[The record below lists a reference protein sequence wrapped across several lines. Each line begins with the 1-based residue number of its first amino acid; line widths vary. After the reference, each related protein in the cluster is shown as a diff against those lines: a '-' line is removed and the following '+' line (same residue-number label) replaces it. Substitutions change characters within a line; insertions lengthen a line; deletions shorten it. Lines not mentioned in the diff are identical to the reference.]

1 MDSIASN
8 RRCSRALP
16 KRPREWW
23 SCVNSIVNDNK
34 MATVSRLSNS
44 VLRQAY
50 AANTKGVR
58 LGENY
63 PKELVDDIFASALKK
78 QTGVSLKYM
87 LDFGSKP
94 IERQLILSAQFLH
107 NELPVRLAHRV
118 AELENLPY
126 GLSAKP
132 HVLKVRDWYVES
144 FKDLRNFPK
153 VKDVE
158 DEKQLT
164 QLLKHIY
171 TRHQNVVPVMAM
183 GVAEL
188 KKELSSTI
196 GLKDLPDIHQ
206 FLDGFYMSRIGLR
219 MLIGQHIALMEPQKE
234 NHIGLIDTKCS
245 PGVICSHAID
255 DARTICMRE
264 KGDAPEVVVYGDPTF
279 TFPYVPSHLHHMVFE
294 LVKNSLRAVY
304 DRYEDADHEPPP
316 IRVVVAE
323 GEEDITIKCSDEG
336 GGIPRS
342 GLPKIWTYLYTTARS
357 PLEEMDQSDPETAD
371 GPSVLAGYGYGLPIS
386 RLYARYFGGDLSI
399 ISMEGY
405 GTDAYLHLNRLG
417 NVQEPLP

>member
-1 MDSIASN
+1 MTSPLPAMSTASRIFN
-8 RRCSRALP
+8 SAL
-16 KRPREWW
+16 R
-23 SCVNSIVNDNK
+23 N
-34 MATVSRLSNS
+34 AS
-44 VLRQAY
+44 VAKQA
-50 AANTKGVR
+50 GVR
-58 LGENY
+58 LGDHY
-63 PKELVDDIFASALKK
+63 PKEVVDDIFANALKK

-94 IERQLILSAQFLH
+94 IERQLILSAQFLQ

-126 GLSAKP
+126 GLSGKP

-144 FKDLRNFPK
+144 FKELRSFTK
-153 VKDVE
+153 IRDVS
-158 DEKQLT
+158 DEQQFT
-164 QLLKHIY
+164 GLLKHIY
-171 TRHQNVVPVMAM
+171 TRHRNVVPVMAM

-188 KKELSSTI
+188 KRELASSI
-196 GLKDLPDIHQ
+196 GLNDLPDIHQ
-206 FLDGFYMSRIGLR
+206 FLDGFYLSRIGIR
-219 MLIGQHIALMEPQKE
+219 MLIGQHIALKEPQKE

-245 PGVICSHAID
+245 PGHVCRDAIE
-255 DARTICMRE
+255 DARVICMRE
-264 KGDAPEVVVYGDPTF
+264 KGGAPEVMIYGDPTF

-304 DRYEDADHEPPP
+304 DRYEDEDDEPPP
-316 IRVVVAE
+316 IRLVVAE
-323 GEEDITIKCSDEG
+323 GEEDITIKVSDEG

-342 GLPKIWTYLYTTARS
+342 GLPKIWTYLYTTAKS
-357 PLEEMDQSDPETAD
+357 PLDDMDNNDTEGAAD

-386 RLYARYFGGDLSI
+386 RLYARYFGGDLAI

>member
-1 MDSIASN
+1 MASI
-8 RRCSRALP
+8 
-16 KRPREWW
+16 
-23 SCVNSIVNDNK
+23 
-34 MATVSRLSNS
+34 SRLSNS
-44 VLRQAY
+44 ILRTAY
-50 AANTKGVR
+50 ATPKGVR
-58 LGENY
+58 LGDNFE
-63 PKELVDDIFASALKK
+63 KALVDDIFACAVRK

-94 IERQLILSAQFLH
+94 IERQLVLSAQFLH

-132 HVLKVRDWYVES
+132 HVLKVRDWYVDS

-153 VKDVE
+153 VRDAE
-158 DEKQLT
+158 DELKFT
-164 QLLKHIY
+164 ELLRNIY
-171 TRHQNVVPVMAM
+171 SRHQNVVPVMAM

-188 KKELSSTI
+188 KRELSSNI

-219 MLIGQHIALMEPQKE
+219 MLIGQHVALKEPQKE
-234 NHIGLIDTKCS
+234 SHIGLIDTKCS

-255 DARTICMRE
+255 DARAICMRE
-264 KGDAPEVVVYGDPTF
+264 KGDAPQVVVYGDPKF
-279 TFPYVPSHLHHMVFE
+279 TFPYIPSHLHHIVFE

-304 DRYEDADHEPPP
+304 DRFEDEDCEPPP
-316 IRVVVAE
+316 IRVIIAE

-336 GGIPRS
+336 GGIARS
-342 GLPKIWTYLYTTARS
+342 GLSKIWTYLYSTAKS
-357 PLEEMDQSDPETAD
+357 PLEELKDVD
-371 GPSVLAGYGYGLPIS
+371 GAAESPSVLAGYGYGLPIS
-386 RLYARYFGGDLSI
+386 RLYARYFGGDLQI

-405 GTDAYLHLNRLG
+405 GTDSYCHVNRLG
-417 NVQEPLP
+417 NASEPLP